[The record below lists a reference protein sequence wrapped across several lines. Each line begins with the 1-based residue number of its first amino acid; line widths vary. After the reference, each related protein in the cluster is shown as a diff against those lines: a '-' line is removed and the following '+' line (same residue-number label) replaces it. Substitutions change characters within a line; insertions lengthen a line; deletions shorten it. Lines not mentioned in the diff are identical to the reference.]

1 MQERTLENIAL
12 GDTQKARLKI
22 EICLTLY
29 DANADK
35 ELVELSGEGGEETGQ
50 SWTSIIKLY

>member
-1 MQERTLENIAL
+1 M
-12 GDTQKARLKI
+12 GKPMKGSLKMKNY
-22 EICLTLY
+22 LTLY
-29 DANADK
+29 DADTDK